1 MLSENS
7 TQTRLLPTFTE
18 PWRKYSRSTF
28 YRCHCPGS
36 GSLFLPGKW
45 CILMRSK
52 ATSSISHKRQCFTYP
67 TPPTHPQV
75 IECPFFSFIFP
86 PHRSYRH
93 GVNVFHFK
101 QVRLHFKKGGYFG
114 APYTT
119 NVQHVSRSLA
129 STNSFLYS
137 RRYSFASVLAIL
149 KCAWRCIVP
158 A

>member
-18 PWRKYSRSTF
+18 PWRKYSRSIF

-36 GSLFLPGKW
+36 GSLFLPGKS

-75 IECPFFSFIFP
+75 IECPFFLLFF
-86 PHRSYRH
+86 
-93 GVNVFHFK
+93 
-101 QVRLHFKKGGYFG
+101 LHIDPTDTALVYFTSNKWDSTSKKG
-114 APYTT
+114 ANSVRPILLTSSMC
-119 NVQHVSRSLA
+119 HVHWLQRIL
-129 STNSFLYS
+129 FLYS